1 MMMMKA
7 EGPAELASLKP
18 LGPLKREPFQ
28 QTTELAPLEPLEP
41 HTGGIVLRKPR
52 PRGRAPPE
60 RAAQRKQAIGGA
72 KRLRHAKLEV
82 QASAGGIEQH
92 ACRSGPST
100 IEAASRWPEHYRE
113 ILPGEATAM
122 LHAMWARGLHIS
134 THFTG
139 AGFF

>member
-1 MMMMKA
+1 MMMMMMKA
-7 EGPAELASLKP
+7 EGPAEPASLK
-18 LGPLKREPFQ
+18 
-28 QTTELAPLEPLEP
+28 PLEPLEP
-41 HTGGIVLRKPR
+41 DSGGIVLTKPR
-52 PRGRAPPE
+52 PRRRAPPE
-60 RAAQRKQAIGGA
+60 RAVQQKQAIGGA
-72 KRLRHAKLEV
+72 KRLKHAKLEV